1 MAEKNKASK
10 KATKKKKMSFHESSL
25 TSELVSENVKRLV
38 GQHGSTQQE
47 ISALF
52 LS

>member
-10 KATKKKKMSFHESSL
+10 KATKKKK
-25 TSELVSENVKRLV
+25 NVFSRIISYFRACIGECKRLV